1 MKTREEIIK
10 ILEQVN
16 PDVDYENSDDF
27 FEDELIDSMGI
38 MTIITMMESS
48 FSITIKPEDIIADNF
63 LNLSSIMKML
73 ETY

>member
-1 MKTREEIIK
+1 MITKEQIIE

-16 PDVDYENSDDF
+16 PDVDYECSEDF

-38 MTIITMMESS
+38 MTIITMMEST
-48 FSITIKPEDIIADNF
+48 FSITIQPEDIIADNF